1 MMDTTRRYPRTMRDA
16 FKGLDYA
23 CAIERSSSAPSHE
36 WALYIV
42 AVVAVIVI
50 WRFS

>member
-1 MMDTTRRYPRTMRDA
+1 MDTPRRYPRTLADA
-16 FKGLDYA
+16 FKGPDYA
-23 CAIERSSSAPSHE
+23 CAVERYKTPAHE

-50 WRFS
+50 WRFA